1 MHAFDANAARLA
13 TGSGEATRTIHLV
26 TIYILKRLLLYF
38 ISTPLCSPAGLQF
51 LLLHVALHA
60 KQAGLQPSADGRH
73 GGRLGTPTFV

>member
-13 TGSGEATRTIHLV
+13 TGSERGGNADDTHSF
-26 TIYILKRLLLYF
+26 YILKRLLLYF
-38 ISTPLCSPAGLQF
+38 MSTPLGSPVGLQF